1 MNLPLKLLITN
12 LAAVGCSL
20 FAADQRPNVV
30 WFFAE
35 DTSPWMGTY
44 GHEANKLATPN
55 IDSIAKAGVRFDRAY
70 VPAPVCSACRSS
82 MMVGASQIRFGSH
95 EHRSS
100 RAKDAQLYLPK
111 GIKLL
116 PQILKE
122 AGYSTFNHGKTDY
135 NFVWEGEKTYS
146 KIKLKG
152 QADSW
157 EVLKQNQPFFIQFQ
171 TKGGKINTGKLAA
184 DRRTDPSKV
193 TVPADYPQ
201 NDLYRKVVAQHC
213 DAIRVD
219 DDHIGKVLAGL
230 KASGL
235 EGNTIVVYLSDHG
248 ANHLVRHKQMPTEGG
263 LHVPFVLM
271 GPEKWVPKQGARND
285 LVSTLDLTA
294 TTLSWAGIKLPEWYE
309 GRNLFAKDFEPRQ
322 WVASAKDRL
331 DHTIDRVRTIRT
343 DKFRYTRNYKL
354 DRILLQPQYRDSKD
368 YLKNLKQ
375 LYAAG
380 KLSDD
385 LKRIYFG
392 ERPKEEFYDVSK
404 DPAQVHNLVGDPKFA
419 KELNRHRKL
428 LDDWLV
434 KGDRGE
440 GEESPNALRHNGDD
454 WQGGRGVNPEY
465 EINRED
471 NDGDGLS
478 DKWEK
483 INGRD
488 PQDGRLTYEFD
499 CGGWQTEG
507 WQGRGIHDNIAGFK
521 GFLQFRLPGKAGSLI
536 RKGLQVKPNGSDQAL
551 LIKLRVDAPLEIE
564 ALANGKS
571 LGSVMKVPASK
582 GLKEIEVPLAGNA
595 NWKGV
600 IKSLE
605 IKLKGAEGADLEID
619 AIEVKRG

>member
-1 MNLPLKLLITN
+1 MKTLLRLTFSI
-12 LAAVGCSL
+12 LATVGSCL
-20 FAADQRPNVV
+20 LAQDQRPNVV

-44 GHEANKLATPN
+44 GHEANKMATPN
-55 IDSIAKAGVRFDRAY
+55 IDSIAKAGVRFDRAF

-100 RAKDAQLYLPK
+100 RAKDAQLYLPE

-116 PQILKE
+116 PQIMKE

-135 NFVWEGEKTYS
+135 NFVWENDKVYS

-157 EVLKQNQPFFIQFQ
+157 EILKQNQPFFIQFQ
-171 TKGGKINTGKLAA
+171 TKGGKINTRNLPEG
-184 DRRTDPSKV
+184 RRTDPSTV

-219 DDHIGKVLAGL
+219 DDHIGRVLAGL

-235 EGNTIVVYLSDHG
+235 QENTIVVYLSDHG

-271 GPEKWVPKQGARND
+271 GPEKWVPRQGARKD

-309 GRNLFAKDFEPRQ
+309 GRNLFAKDFKPRQ

-343 DKFRYTRNYKL
+343 DQFRYTRNYKL
-354 DRILLQPQYRDSKD
+354 DRILLQPQYRDRQE

-392 ERPKEEFYDVSK
+392 ERPKEELYDVTK

-419 KELNRHRKL
+419 TELNRHRKL
-428 LDDWLV
+428 LDAWLA
-434 KGDRGE
+434 KGDKGE

-488 PQDGRLTYEFD
+488 PQDGRLAYEFD

-507 WQGRGIHDNIAGFK
+507 WQAKGIRDNIAGFQ
-521 GFLQFRLPGKAGSLI
+521 GFLQFRLPGKPGSLI
-536 RKGLQVKPNGSDQAL
+536 RKGLKVKSNGSDQVL
-551 LIKLRVDAPLEIE
+551 LIKLRADAPVEIE

-571 LGSVMKVPASK
+571 LGTATKISSGKQF
-582 GLKEIEVPLAGNA
+582 KEVRVPLTGNA
-595 NWKGV
+595 NWKGM

-619 AIEVKRG
+619 LIEVQRS